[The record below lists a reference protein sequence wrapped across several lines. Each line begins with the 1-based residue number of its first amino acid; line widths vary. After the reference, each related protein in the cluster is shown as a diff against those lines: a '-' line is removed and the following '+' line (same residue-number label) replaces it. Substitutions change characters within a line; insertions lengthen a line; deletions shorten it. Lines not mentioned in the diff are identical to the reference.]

1 MRIITKL
8 INKKITEYFFYLI
21 KSINHMITF
30 TFGKGKKHPYHISVT
45 KHLSLNF
52 QPLQNLVDSKGQITL
67 I

>member
-1 MRIITKL
+1 
-8 INKKITEYFFYLI
+8 
-21 KSINHMITF
+21 MITF

-52 QPLQNLVDSKGQITL
+52 EPLQNLVDSKGQITL